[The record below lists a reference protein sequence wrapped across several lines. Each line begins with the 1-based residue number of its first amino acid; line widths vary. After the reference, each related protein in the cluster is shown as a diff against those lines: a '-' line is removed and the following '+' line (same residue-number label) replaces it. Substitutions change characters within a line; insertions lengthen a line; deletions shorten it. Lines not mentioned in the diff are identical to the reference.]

1 MNIGLTLLGQ
11 MITFAIFV
19 WFTMKFIWPVLE
31 QALDE
36 RRKKIIDGLA
46 AAEKGQQI
54 LITAADQV
62 KEELRQARER
72 GNDIIAA
79 ANKQAR
85 QILETAKSEAM
96 HERDNILAAGRDM
109 VKHELTEARNI
120 LQTKIAD
127 IVVLGAEKILVRSI
141 NVADHKDILDKL
153 ALEMVG

>member
-19 WFTMKFIWPVLE
+19 WFTMKFIWPLLE

-36 RRKKIIDGLA
+36 RRKKIVAGLA

-54 LITAADQV
+54 LLISADQA
-62 KEELRQARER
+62 KDELRQARDR
-72 GNDIIAA
+72 GNEIIAA
-79 ANKQAR
+79 ANKQAL
-85 QILETAKSEAM
+85 QIITTAKSEAM
-96 HERDNILAAGRDM
+96 AERDSILAAGRDM
-109 VKHELTEARNI
+109 VQHEVNEARNV

-141 NVADHKDILDKL
+141 NVSDHKDILDKL